1 MASAPRPSS
10 RPRQAW
16 RERSRPGAATAEAK
30 LIKRWF
36 WSLLFVLLV
45 AALAW
50 LIWRYLF
57 MPRTYFAY
65 LSVTEYKKHEA
76 PPVPFF
82 ENDARF
88 FDATIEGQR
97 LSNAETVA
105 SMKQLAASL
114 DRIVSRSRD
123 SLVLYV
129 SAHGASFKSGG
140 NFDGYLLCA
149 DFDTFKSEGDR
160 GIARGYLKVTDFLQ
174 EVRNCQAGLKIVI
187 LDAGHLPTEPRL
199 GVIVN
204 EFPDRLAEAVK
215 ASGDQNLWVLTANS
229 MHESSH
235 VAHASHQSVFSHLVV
250 RGLAGEADVN
260 PADEVVDLAEL
271 SSFVCGGVRDWMN
284 RQYGELESQTP
295 QILWGGGDIT
305 PAVVETQ
312 MHAIELPIVKVA
324 RSDDGKSGEGQP
336 QEQPPAKDKPAAGA
350 AARPSKPLPF
360 ERFARRASSFSLLA
374 AGAQAPPV
382 ADSAT
387 PKAKAADDTPAAAD
401 SKPETPPPADG
412 KPDDSKKAPADSA
425 APDAG
430 KKDSPP
436 AEATVPDSPAAK
448 GAAAKQPLKPAAPA
462 VEKELPPDKWL
473 VLREAWAERDR
484 QAQPEKDG
492 GWTPIDY
499 APRVWRRYESVIL
512 DYEARRRDAIGK
524 SSQHELDK
532 RFEQDRAALLDD
544 LQDARRDYLGSRR
557 PADQSGPI
565 REALQLR
572 NRGFYRAIDLV
583 AWHAR
588 ASCARS
594 DALREF
600 PELVDLL
607 QGLSQLDL
615 LLAAAIA
622 EPAQNA
628 VADGSARLAALE
640 TRKNRVQ
647 SQLSALETGLRAQ
660 AALAV
665 KDADKE
671 PITRGVARRIEDL
684 LVVPLLDGQSRMALV
699 EALQRTGKWPPQ
711 SQLASAAAERDAA
724 AVIGSQQAAVQRQ
737 SGLKPPWS
745 RAIEQAQL
753 EARLVELAD
762 PTVAKKLTESIP
774 PSADAIGSGSR
785 KLRELSEQLAEYY
798 RNLPGRIKQA
808 DGTALVR
815 SDRELR
821 VFPFVESVV
830 LKVNPFVELHWA
842 APPVRSFDFAEFDD
856 RLELDPSAGW
866 KDLSGALSATGGYTG
881 EVQFTVNFDSSKLQV
896 ESADGDRGPVT
907 PGAARKITLDA
918 EHPTVA
924 LHFRVRRSG
933 LQARAG
939 AELSL
944 TAVSAEQPGLSKSR
958 KILCEAPPPD
968 DIELVIDPAPD
979 ANNPADDEQR
989 LANRALVSRN
999 SAGPMVFTFPGHV
1012 TSFLFK
1018 LKHESPRERKV
1029 SVELLGVDETDPT
1042 RLAQIRS
1049 VARTDPD
1056 ELIKEAAR
1064 PRSKLKKLASIK
1076 ELKLP
1081 ASAALGTAIP
1091 FPAFPP
1097 PPAETKEPAK
1107 ESKPPE
1113 PLSIAGGLIAIVRD
1127 LDNPDRAAW
1136 VNWVRVSPWAPWH
1149 YVEPKVEFDGER
1161 SLSVVV
1167 GLSPGGARPQDG
1179 RPISVRWEESAEI
1192 AEDQITDSEAK
1203 LDRENQFRDQLEA
1216 QVRRDPK
1223 VTAEVRLN
1231 VDGYPRAFVYQ
1242 VPLGQRRTLS
1252 NDDRERNL
1260 ESIKIVQPTRLAA
1273 FKSGV
1278 DTISIRLQV
1287 SAPDTSFRPDDADK
1301 VEVGID
1307 ETGDGTI
1314 DDKLTSYADRKYTLA
1329 VKEIGSEGRISIDT
1343 GVTDLEFELLSPPL
1357 NKRAKLVARLAL
1369 HDRASISDSV
1379 EVIFDRTPPTVEVE
1393 PRDPI
1398 VHRGETVKLSVTA
1411 LDRDPTGAEASGVKI
1426 VNHALDKRK
1435 LDAQAK
1441 EKPKQIE
1448 TPDPDSGKFVLVFE
1462 PPPDLPL
1469 GPHTLLFWAND
1480 NVGWESKPDLVT
1492 ITVRDKRPPGAPTT
1506 KGSPAPTT
1514 GTIKGQVIYG
1524 KDPVANATVSI
1535 VEGMGATMIVKKS
1548 VQSDGSGQFAIKD
1561 LPPGEYSVAAQGRAK
1576 NGLRKAPPA
1585 PVSIP
1590 TPPRVVNVTIK
1601 LQ

>member
-1 MASAPRPSS
+1 MASAPRPSA

-16 RERSRPGAATAEAK
+16 RERSRPGATTAEAK
-30 LIKRWF
+30 LLKRWF

-57 MPRTYFAY
+57 MPRTYFGY

-88 FDATIEGQR
+88 FDATIESQT

-140 NFDGYLLCA
+140 SFDGYLLCA

-160 GIARGYLKVTDFLQ
+160 GIARGYLKVTDFLN

-215 ASGDQNLWVLTANS
+215 ASGDENLWVLSANS

-250 RGLAGEADVN
+250 RGLAGDADVK
-260 PADEVVDLAEL
+260 PADGVVDLAEL
-271 SSFVCGGVRDWMN
+271 TSFVCGGVRDWMN

-305 PAVVETQ
+305 PAVVETR

-324 RSDDGKSGEGQP
+324 SSDDGKNAEGQP
-336 QEQPPAKDKPAAGA
+336 QEKSPAQEKPAADA
-350 AARPSKPLPF
+350 TARMSKPLPL
-360 ERFARRASSFSLLA
+360 ERFARLSSSFGLLA
-374 AGAQAPPV
+374 AGAQAPP
-382 ADSAT
+382 AAESAAPAVKPAEDA
-387 PKAKAADDTPAAAD
+387 PKPETPAAAD
-401 SKPETPPPADG
+401 SKPDDAKKTPAE
-412 KPDDSKKAPADSA
+412 A
-425 APDAG
+425 APPDAA
-430 KKDSPP
+430 KKDSPA
-436 AEATVPDSPAAK
+436 AEATIPDAPAAK
-448 GAAAKQPLKPAAPA
+448 DPAAKQPPKPAAAA
-462 VEKELPPDKWL
+462 VEKEAPPDKWL
-473 VLREAWAERDR
+473 VLRQAWTERDR

-512 DYEARRRDAIGK
+512 DYEARRRDAIEK
-524 SSQHELDK
+524 SSQVELDK

-565 REALQLR
+565 REALQVR

-600 PELVDLL
+600 PELVDFL
-607 QGLSQLDL
+607 QGLGQLDL

-622 EPAQNA
+622 EPAANA
-628 VADGSARLAALE
+628 VADGAGRLTALE

-647 SQLSALETGLRAQ
+647 SQLSALETGLKAL
-660 AALAV
+660 AALAA

-699 EALQRTGKWPPQ
+699 EVLDRTGKWPPQ

-724 AVIGSQQAAVQRQ
+724 AIIGSQQATVGRQ

-762 PTVAKKLTESIP
+762 PAVAKKLAESIP

-785 KLRELSEQLAEYY
+785 KLRDLSERLAEYY
-798 RNLPGRIKQA
+798 RDLPGRIKQA
-808 DGTALVR
+808 DSTTLVR

-830 LKVNPFVELHWA
+830 LKVNPVVELHWA
-842 APPVRSFDFAEFDD
+842 APAVRSFDFAEFDNK
-856 RLELDPSAGW
+856 LELDPSAGW
-866 KDLSGALSATGGYTG
+866 RDLSGALSATGGYTG

-896 ESADGDRGPVT
+896 ESADGDRAPVT
-907 PGAARKITLDA
+907 SGAARKITFDA
-918 EHPTVA
+918 EHPSVA

-933 LQARAG
+933 LQARAA
-939 AELSL
+939 AELNM
-944 TAVSAEQPGLSKSR
+944 TATSAEQPGLSKSR

-968 DIELVIDPAPD
+968 DIELVVDPAPD
-979 ANNPADDEQR
+979 ANNPADDDER
-989 LANRALVSRN
+989 TANRALVSRT
-999 SAGPMVFTFPGHV
+999 SAGPLVYTFPGHV

-1042 RLAQIRS
+1042 RLAQIRT
-1049 VARTDPD
+1049 VARTDPG
-1056 ELIKEAAR
+1056 ELIKEATR

-1097 PPAETKEPAK
+1097 TPAETKEPAK

-1113 PLSIAGGLIAIVRD
+1113 LPSIAGGLIAIVRD

-1149 YVEPKVEFDGER
+1149 YVEPRVEYDGER

-1167 GLSPGGARPQDG
+1167 RLAPGGARPQDG

-1242 VPLGQRRTLS
+1242 VPLGQRRALS

-1260 ESIKIVQPTRLAA
+1260 ESIKIVQPTRLDA
-1273 FKSGV
+1273 FKSGE
-1278 DTISIRLQV
+1278 DKIPIRLQV

-1307 ETGDGTI
+1307 ETGDGII
-1314 DDKLTSYADRKYTLA
+1314 DDKLTSYADRKYSLA

-1343 GVTDLEFELLSPPL
+1343 SVTDLEFELLSPPL

-1379 EVIFDRTPPTVEVE
+1379 EVIFDRTPPTLEVE

-1492 ITVRDKRPPGAPTT
+1492 ITVRDKRPPNAPTA
-1506 KGSPAPTT
+1506 KGSPGPTT

-1535 VEGMGATMIVKKS
+1535 VEGTGATMVVKKS

-1561 LPPGEYSVAAQGRAK
+1561 LQPGEYSVAAQGRAK

-1590 TPPRVVNVTIK
+1590 TPPKVVDHNVK